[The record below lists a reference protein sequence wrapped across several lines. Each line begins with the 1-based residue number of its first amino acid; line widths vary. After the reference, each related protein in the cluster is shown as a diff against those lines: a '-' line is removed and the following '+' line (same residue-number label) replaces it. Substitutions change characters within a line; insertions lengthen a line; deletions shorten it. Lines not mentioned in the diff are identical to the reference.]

1 MRCLLSDVRLSVPRV
16 AEGAID
22 RFLRSEYRVKKTNAG
37 REGIVMLFSC
47 DRWWLRLVLP
57 MLLGLL
63 ALFPETAC
71 CGRGGSLPAG
81 EVPMNS
87 QSSGRSG
94 TDGAS
99 VAAKTGFVMD
109 MAPLL
114 GENGRIL
121 AIAPGCRAITGILD
135 SKPFVWSRGS
145 RMILLVPPEKYYG
158 MGNFLSDD
166 GRTMAGFITINRDK
180 YPLDGSVEWTR
191 PGFLWK
197 RDGEL
202 RDMIKHDIVDVEWYG
217 LSADGRVALGY
228 GKEPIPGAPAA
239 DAPWE
244 EQARFA
250 ETPEGKAAR
259 SHGNLDH
266 RSLWFRMR
274 DRTSFK
280 EIPGFEDPQFLPTRV
295 LSRDGKKALLRR
307 ASSTYIL
314 DLQTGKKREL
324 TFGGAVPLSDLPVQE
339 KNLVR
344 AGDPKNPLF
353 RWGKSRIM
361 TGIRSQ
367 HGLIPES
374 FLGKEAPDSP
384 MHRDWLV
391 KETYFC
397 VPNFDASFFA
407 CYVTL
412 KSKDNDGEWM
422 NHPRS
427 RYQLDVIVRLDDK
440 GNGIPIDDS
449 YGNGGP
455 WGMDISDDGRT
466 VLYSKNNEVWIW
478 NEDFRLPG
486 RTVPDPVRL
495 VDYLKAAGLA
505 VPFERPV
512 SHAVM
517 SPDGRCFY
525 GELRREYQEAS
536 FPWEVFLVCMDAV
549 SPPDWKKKE

>member
-1 MRCLLSDVRLSVPRV
+1 MMSSCWGGRRLRPVLFVLLLMCFALVFPEAARCGRGDRLP
-16 AEGAID
+16 AEGAANNGQIP
-22 RFLRSEYRVKKTNAG
+22 G
-37 REGIVMLFSC
+37 R
-47 DRWWLRLVLP
+47 
-57 MLLGLL
+57 
-63 ALFPETAC
+63 AETA
-71 CGRGGSLPAG
+71 GAG
-81 EVPMNS
+81 V
-87 QSSGRSG
+87 
-94 TDGAS
+94 S
-99 VAAKTGFVMD
+99 VKPGFVMN
-109 MAPLL
+109 MLPLL

-121 AIAPGCRAITGILD
+121 SIAPGCRAATGIID
-135 SKPFVWSRGS
+135 SKPFVWSRDFG
-145 RMILLVPPEKYYG
+145 MLHLVPPEKYYG
-158 MGNFLSDD
+158 IGRFLSDD
-166 GRTMAGFITINRDK
+166 GRNMAGFITINRDK
-180 YPLDGSVEWTR
+180 YPLDNSVEWTR

-197 RDGEL
+197 WGKGDRGISE
-202 RDMIKHDIVDVEWYG
+202 HGIVDVEWFG

-259 SHGNLDH
+259 SQGNLDH
-266 RSLWFRMR
+266 RSLWFWMR
-274 DRTSFK
+274 DRTTFK
-280 EIPGFEDPQFLPTRV
+280 EIPGFEDPQFLPARA
-295 LSRDGKKALLRR
+295 LSRDGKKALLRKA
-307 ASSTYIL
+307 ASTFIL
-314 DLQTGKKREL
+314 DLQTGERREL

-353 RWGKSRIM
+353 RWGKSKFM

-367 HGLIPES
+367 HRLIPES
-374 FLGKEAPDSP
+374 FLGEEAPDSP

-391 KETYFC
+391 KETFFC

-412 KSKDNDGEWM
+412 KSKEPYKEWVH
-422 NHPRS
+422 HPLS
-427 RYQLDVIVRLDDK
+427 RFQLDVIVRLDDK

-449 YGNGGP
+449 YGSGGP
-455 WGMDISDDGRT
+455 WGMDISDDGKT
-466 VLYSKNNEVWIW
+466 VLYSKHNEIWVW

-495 VDYLKAAGLA
+495 VDYLAAAGLA

-512 SHAVM
+512 SHAAM

-525 GELRREYQEAS
+525 GELRREYNEAS
-536 FPWEVFLVCMDAV
+536 FPWEVFLACMDDV
-549 SPPDWKKKE
+549 PPPDWERKK